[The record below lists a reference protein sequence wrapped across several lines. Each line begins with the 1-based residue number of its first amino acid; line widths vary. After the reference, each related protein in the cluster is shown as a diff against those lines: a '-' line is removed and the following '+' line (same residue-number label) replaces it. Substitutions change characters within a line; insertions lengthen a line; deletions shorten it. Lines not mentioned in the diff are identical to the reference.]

1 MSGKYKFHDPYG
13 IYFTTSTVVFWIDL
27 FTRPIY
33 KHLIID
39 SLRFCQKEKGL
50 IIHSWCLMPSHLH
63 MIVSS
68 NGQDLSSIFADFKK
82 YTSKQIIKLIK
93 ESNESRAEWLLR
105 GFSNA
110 SKKLTK
116 VKNYKVWQE
125 GNHPILLDNAPLM
138 EEKLDYVHM
147 NPVEDEIVDE
157 SGFYWYS
164 SARNY
169 EGKVGLLKVDML
181 D

>member
-1 MSGKYKFHDPYG
+1 MSEKYKFHDPKG
-13 IYFTTSTVVFWIDL
+13 IYFTTSTIVFWIDL

-33 KHLIID
+33 KHLIVD
-39 SLRFCQKEKGL
+39 ALRYCRKEKGL
-50 IIHSWCLMPSHLH
+50 IVHAWCLMPSHLH

-68 NGQDLSSIFADFKK
+68 EGEDLSSIFSDFKK
-82 YTSKQIIKLIK
+82 YTSKQIIKLIEK
-93 ESNESRAEWLLR
+93 ENESRKEWLLK

-110 SKKLTK
+110 AKNLSK

-125 GNHPILLDNAPLM
+125 GNHPILLDSTNLID
-138 EEKLDYVHM
+138 EKLAYVHM

-157 SGFYWYS
+157 PGFYWYS

-169 EGKVGLLKVDML
+169 EGKLGLLNVDL
-181 D
+181 L

>member
-1 MSGKYKFHDPYG
+1 MSEKYKFHDPYG

-39 SLRFCQKEKGL
+39 SLRFCQEEKGL

-93 ESNESRAEWLLR
+93 ESNESRAEWCTTNQDQFYKALKSVKIKNTKPT
-105 GFSNA
+105 GSNA
-110 SKKLTK
+110 SNFFTTGGRQGIPSNLNIENTIDFFVNDVAVKGYSIYKLT
-116 VKNYKVWQE
+116 Y
-125 GNHPILLDNAPLM
+125 
-138 EEKLDYVHM
+138 
-147 NPVEDEIVDE
+147 
-157 SGFYWYS
+157 
-164 SARNY
+164 
-169 EGKVGLLKVDML
+169 
-181 D
+181 

>member
-1 MSGKYKFHDPYG
+1 MSEKYKFHDPRG

-27 FTRPIY
+27 FTRPAY
-33 KHLIID
+33 KHLIVN

-50 IIHSWCLMPSHLH
+50 IIHAWCLMPSHLH

-68 NGQDLSSIFADFKK
+68 EEKDLSSIFADFKK
-82 YTSKQIIKLIK
+82 HTSKQVVKLI
-93 ESNESRAEWLLR
+93 EEVNESRSEWLLR

-110 SKKLTK
+110 ANRLSK
-116 VKNYKVWQE
+116 VKSYKVWQE
-125 GNHPILLDNAPLM
+125 GNHPILLDNTKLVN
-138 EEKLDYVHM
+138 EKLDYIHA
-147 NPVEDEIVDE
+147 NPVENEIVDE
-157 SGFYWYS
+157 PGFYWYS

-169 EGKVGLLKVDML
+169 EGRMGLLKVDVL